1 MKIRKVEEIYR
12 SMWNFAQGHQKGM
25 TNKELKKKL
34 HDAEF
39 NMHKSYYNYQHNT
52 NENLVDHYAYQFKAD
67 VQQIQ
72 FICAQAKALDVH
84 A

>member
-1 MKIRKVEEIYR
+1 MIKKVEQIYK
-12 SMWNFAQGHQKGM
+12 SMWAFSQSHQKGM

-39 NMHKSYYNYQHNT
+39 SMHKSYYNYVHNE
-52 NENLVDHYAYQFKAD
+52 NKNLVDYYAYKFRAD

-72 FICAQAKALDVH
+72 ILCADAVTVDVRS
-84 A
+84 